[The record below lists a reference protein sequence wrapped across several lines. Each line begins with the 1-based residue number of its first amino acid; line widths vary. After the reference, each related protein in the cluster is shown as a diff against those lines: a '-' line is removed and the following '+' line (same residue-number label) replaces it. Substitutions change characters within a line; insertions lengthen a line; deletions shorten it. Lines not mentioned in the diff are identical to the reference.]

1 MFSKM
6 TAGEMFVW
14 VILCIMLGV
23 INGLSCVVFEV
34 KPTTPIVL
42 GVCTVEALVLYYA
55 FHVHLKADGRM

>member
-14 VILCIMLGV
+14 AILCIMLGV

-34 KPTTPIVL
+34 EPTAPIVL
-42 GVCTVEALVLYYA
+42 GVSTVEALVIYFA
-55 FHVHLKADGRM
+55 FYTRFKADGRV